1 MEWTQHPSTA
11 CRRDTI
17 VVFGVTSSAL
27 VIGCSVASGH
37 VLWSV
42 WWTVALSGMCLGLF
56 LARPHYALLAVVVT
70 IPLEVSKLL
79 FPFWRFE
86 KAVDGQPLSILDLSR
101 IALILIVFVGVA
113 RSLRRWS
120 FGVPVGSVALTSCV
134 FYLYVLY
141 SGVFQTPDL
150 SKGLSEI
157 ARLSAH
163 LALMWGAIAWLDST
177 AKVRQVVHMFLIT
190 MNALAVFGIYQ
201 LLTGFYIWN
210 ASLVERYGHD
220 RINATFLD
228 PNYFA
233 RYLAIAALMSCLMVW
248 QSRRRVKPFM
258 IASLCICAIA
268 LIVTFSRSGW
278 LVLAAGMGMVGLVT
292 RGPDRQRALALGVT
306 LASLMVVAYLAFEP
320 VTTRVNSF
328 LSGGGALGTRI
339 ALIAT
344 GLEMYRDHPILGAG
358 LGAFQLVALEQYKA
372 LLPYEGSSVT
382 LSHTSLVTI
391 MAELGTVGLV
401 LTVMIYAAVYL
412 TFRRARLVPSAP
424 ARQNA
429 LIAFLGILCVTLS
442 AQAESRMFEDPF
454 LWLFIGMLVAVD
466 RIPHEDMPAGQ
477 CD

>member
-1 MEWTQHPSTA
+1 MEWVHPPQPSCRWETA
-11 CRRDTI
+11 
-17 VVFGVTSSAL
+17 VVLGAASGAVA
-27 VIGCSVASGH
+27 IGFSVASGH

-42 WWTVALSGMCLGLF
+42 GWTVLLSIVCLALF
-56 LARPHYALLAVVVT
+56 LRRPHYALLALVVT

-79 FPFWRFE
+79 FPFLRFE
-86 KAVDGQPLSILDLSR
+86 KAVDGHPVSILDLSR
-101 IALILIVFVGVA
+101 IAICLIVAVGAA
-113 RSLRRWS
+113 RCLRRWS
-120 FGVPVGSVALTSCV
+120 FCLPVGAVALTSCV
-134 FYLYVLY
+134 FYLYTVY
-141 SGVFQTPDL
+141 SGVFRTPDL
-150 SKGLSEI
+150 SKGLNEI

-163 LALMWGAIAWLDST
+163 LAVLWGAIAWLDRPV
-177 AKVRQVVHMFLIT
+177 KVRQVVHMYLIT

-201 LLTGFYIWN
+201 FLTGYYIWN
-210 ASLVERYGHD
+210 VSLPERFGYD

-233 RYLAIAALMSCLMVW
+233 RYLAIAALMSWLMVS
-248 QSRRRVKPFM
+248 QSRRPARPFM
-258 IASLCICAIA
+258 VASLCLCAVA
-268 LIVTFSRSGW
+268 LVLTFSRAGW
-278 LVLAAGMGMVGLVT
+278 LVLAAGMGMLGLAT
-292 RGPDRQRALALGVT
+292 RGPDRQRSLVLGVT

-328 LSGGGALGTRI
+328 LSGGGGLGQRI

-358 LGAFQLVALEQYKA
+358 LGAFQSVALEQYKD
-372 LLPYEGSSVT
+372 LLPYEGSSAT

-401 LTVMIYAAVYL
+401 LTVLIYAAIYV
-412 TFRRARLVPSAP
+412 TFRRARLAAPSP
-424 ARQNA
+424 ARQYA
-429 LIAFLGILCVTLS
+429 LIAFLGILSVTLS

-466 RIPHEDMPAGQ
+466 RMRHEDLPAGQ